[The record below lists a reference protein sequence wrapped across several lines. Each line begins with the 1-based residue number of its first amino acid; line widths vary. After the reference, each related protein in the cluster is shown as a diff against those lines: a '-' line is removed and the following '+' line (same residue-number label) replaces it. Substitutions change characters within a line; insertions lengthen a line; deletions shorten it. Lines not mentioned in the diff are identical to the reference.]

1 MIKKLCS
8 LVLFHVAV
16 QFYQHSLLKCPF
28 TIIYSSLLCPKLID
42 HICMCLFLNCF
53 VPVIYMSVSMMIPYF
68 LITTALQEC
77 EVRDHDA
84 SSFIFHLKIP
94 FTMWCLLWFL
104 TNVRIVSYI
113 SVKNAVGIFIGSTLN
128 L

>member
-1 MIKKLCS
+1 
-8 LVLFHVAV
+8 
-16 QFYQHSLLKCPF
+16 
-28 TIIYSSLLCPKLID
+28 
-42 HICMCLFLNCF
+42 
-53 VPVIYMSVSMMIPYF
+53 MMIPYF

-113 SVKNAVGIFIGSTLN
+113 SVKNAVGIFIGSNTESVDCFVLYRYFN
-128 L
+128 SINSSNP